1 MGRTTLQHQGDL
13 RYLSTADKG
22 TIDKA
27 CDEDKNEMPTA
38 NNNYGTGSSDQPS
51 PAALS
56 PTTSDYVTATLELS
70 KARLSALVVVTTG
83 AGFLAAGNPLS
94 YTTFAAATAGTAL
107 CSSSASTLN
116 QIFEMDRDKR
126 MKRTRNRPLVR
137 GIVTPKTATAL
148 AATTGIS
155 GGSILALGTDPVTA
169 ALGVGNIALYA
180 GLYTYLKPRSEIN
193 TWVGAV
199 VGAVPPV
206 MGWTAATG
214 GSLFDLEAAL
224 LGSTLFLWQ
233 FPHFFALSW
242 MHRTDYARGGFQMVP
257 VNDIDTNGD
266 RTAALINRYTWYM
279 STIPIASSVLGATS
293 SMFAVEGIVL
303 NAYALY
309 VAKRFD
315 KERSNSNA
323 RKVFLTSLWYLPCL
337 MTLFILHS
345 RRWRNPVEDDDEL
358 EDNDVVAI
366 LRRRLSE
373 IRNTGRELCPHEILA
388 LADGDENKKSP
399 DAAKKNEE
407 KCPIVVG
414 KAKVNEATEVGT
426 ATVVAAKAV
435 TATEGMQRGAK

>member
-1 MGRTTLQHQGDL
+1 
-13 RYLSTADKG
+13 
-22 TIDKA
+22 
-27 CDEDKNEMPTA
+27 
-38 NNNYGTGSSDQPS
+38 
-51 PAALS
+51 
-56 PTTSDYVTATLELS
+56 
-70 KARLSALVVVTTG
+70 
-83 AGFLAAGNPLS
+83 
-94 YTTFAAATAGTAL
+94 
-107 CSSSASTLN
+107 
-116 QIFEMDRDKR
+116 

-137 GIVTPKTATAL
+137 GIVTPQTATAL

-309 VAKRFD
+309 VAKRFQ
-315 KERSNSNA
+315 RPQGFS
-323 RKVFLTSLWYLPCL
+323 
-337 MTLFILHS
+337 
-345 RRWRNPVEDDDEL
+345 DEL
-358 EDNDVVAI
+358 VVLTVPHDTFHPA
-366 LRRRLSE
+366 LSAVEEHDRGGRTDRARGQRRRGDTE
-373 IRNTGRELCPHEILA
+373 TAIEPNKECRKRIVPTRNSCHCRRVRKRSVPSSLA
-388 LADGDENKKSP
+388 SPKSP
-399 DAAKKNEE
+399 RSVLQ
-407 KCPIVVG
+407 PSSWL
-414 KAKVNEATEVGT
+414 
-426 ATVVAAKAV
+426 
-435 TATEGMQRGAK
+435 QRL

>member
-1 MGRTTLQHQGDL
+1 
-13 RYLSTADKG
+13 
-22 TIDKA
+22 
-27 CDEDKNEMPTA
+27 
-38 NNNYGTGSSDQPS
+38 
-51 PAALS
+51 
-56 PTTSDYVTATLELS
+56 
-70 KARLSALVVVTTG
+70 
-83 AGFLAAGNPLS
+83 
-94 YTTFAAATAGTAL
+94 
-107 CSSSASTLN
+107 
-116 QIFEMDRDKR
+116 
-126 MKRTRNRPLVR
+126 
-137 GIVTPKTATAL
+137 
-148 AATTGIS
+148 
-155 GGSILALGTDPVTA
+155 
-169 ALGVGNIALYA
+169 
-180 GLYTYLKPRSEIN
+180 
-193 TWVGAV
+193 
-199 VGAVPPV
+199 

-345 RRWRNPVEDDDEL
+345 RRWRNTTEEDEQTEL
-358 EDNDVVAI
+358 EDNDVVTI
-366 LRRRLSE
+366 LRRRLSQ
-373 IRNTGRELCPHEILA
+373 IRNAGRELCLHEILA
-388 LADGDENKKSP
+388 IAEAGENNQSNAKS
-399 DAAKKNEE
+399 KEE
-407 KCPIVVG
+407 KCPVVLG
-414 KAKVNEATEVGT
+414 KSKVTEVSA
-426 ATVVAAKAV
+426 ATVVAATAV
-435 TATEGMQRGAK
+435 TAEGMQRGTK